1 MTKISYIAVCAVA
14 ALGFSSRKPE
24 SRVRFYPGTRRG

>member
-14 ALGFSSRKPE
+14 ALGFSLKSE
-24 SRVRFYPGTRRG
+24 SRVRFSRGTRRG